1 MEDAMPLSP
10 DQERAARERADVS
23 EFWFYMTIVALLL
36 VAAFSAYMVFTH
48 G

>member
-1 MEDAMPLSP
+1 MPLSP
-10 DQERAARERADVS
+10 DQERAARERSDVS
-23 EFWFYMTIVALLL
+23 EFSFYMTLVALLL

>member
-1 MEDAMPLSP
+1 MPLSR
-10 DQERAARERADVS
+10 DQEREARERADVS
-23 EFWFYMTIVALLL
+23 EFSLYITVTALLL

>member
-1 MEDAMPLSP
+1 MEDTMPLSR
-10 DQERAARERADVS
+10 DHEREARERADVS
-23 EFWFYMTIVALLL
+23 EFSFYMTLVALLL